1 MKEYIAMLLC
11 VCGVCG
17 FAEMLTPGTEVTRKH
32 VKLLCSLCVL
42 CVVAAPLGSFIA
54 QMKNGGFDFDF
65 KYEEKKEEYSE
76 VFYEHLDSHNAS
88 VIAESLEGMVC
99 EHFDI
104 EPSDIDVRVYL
115 STISE
120 SSSIESVSVIIY
132 PAAISKDPH
141 LISEYIVNVGGAEC
155 EIIYG

>member
-1 MKEYIAMLLC
+1 MKEYIAMLMC

-17 FAEMLTPGTEVTRKH
+17 FAEMLTPGSEGTRKQ

-42 CVVAAPLGSFIA
+42 CVVAAPLGSFISE
-54 QMKNGGFDFDF
+54 MKNGGFDFEL
-65 KYEEKKEEYSE
+65 KYEEKNEEYSE

-88 VIAESLEGMVC
+88 VIAEALEAMVC
-99 EHFDI
+99 EDFDI

-115 STISE
+115 STLSE

-132 PAAISKDPH
+132 PAAITKDPH
-141 LISEYIVNVGGAEC
+141 LISEYIVKTSGAQC